1 MRGWERGRETAEE
14 RRGTQRIVIIG
25 DRRAPA
31 NAVLKRVTV
40 PSAEL
45 AVCGSD
51 GSVTASPRGGVES
64 NRSKTA
70 RP

>member
-1 MRGWERGRETAEE
+1 MAVR
-14 RRGTQRIVIIG
+14 

-31 NAVLKRVTV
+31 NAVLKRVKV

-51 GSVTASPRGGVES
+51 GSVTASPRGA
-64 NRSKTA
+64 KA
-70 RP
+70 RKGQAFYTIQRGMGAADCHALCE